1 MEKEKNGVKANDSCH
16 TPISCE
22 KMPRALCIVLIIVFI
37 GTLLSFSINI
47 LISSYFDPDDFCD
60 DYYDGEERD
69 GMFLSDFADA
79 FYKGTGV
86 RDFVVNADYLFYG
99 NLRSDS
105 VLLGKNGFIFD
116 VYDVDGDYNYIA
128 DYVGESLT
136 DEEYLASIAEGIA
149 AVRRPFIEAGSQCSV
164 VIIPNAQTVYGE
176 LMPDYFGEISNNTVL
191 KRLTAYMKKINAD
204 GYFDMTDVLLAAKG
218 DGQLYNN
225 TENSLNSLG
234 AYYVYRALV
243 GSIPAN
249 ERGEMRV
256 IDRSDI
262 SFNYY
267 NTEGKALARRAGI
280 EALHF
285 NRTVSVEFAFA
296 QNYSIFPRINGVE
309 KTYNT
314 DFSGGLVIHLECINE
329 WDKIMLGEYFSNS
342 FRTVGCRVG
351 ANDTKNLFE
360 TIAPDITYIFV
371 HEYQLSMFA
380 EAN

>member
-1 MEKEKNGVKANDSCH
+1 MEKEKNGAKTSE
-16 TPISCE
+16 PFSCE
-22 KMPRALCIVLIIVFI
+22 KMPRALCIVMTIVFV
-37 GTLLSFSINI
+37 GLLLSFSINI
-47 LISSYFDPDDFCD
+47 LISSYFDPDDFYD
-60 DYYDGEERD
+60 DYYDGEEQD
-69 GMFLSDFADA
+69 GIFLSDFADS

-136 DEEYLASIAEGIA
+136 DETYLASIAEGIA

-164 VIIPNAQTVYGE
+164 VVIPNAQTVYGE

-191 KRLTAYMKKINAD
+191 KRLTAYMNKTNAD
-204 GYFDMTDVLLAAKG
+204 GYFDMTDVLLAAKD

-234 AYYVYRALV
+234 AYYVYRALIDK
-243 GSIPAN
+243 IPAD

-256 IDRSDI
+256 INRKDI
-262 SFNYY
+262 SLNYH
-267 NTEGKALARRAGI
+267 NTEGKTLARRAGI

-285 NRTVSVEFAFA
+285 NRTVSVDFSFS

-314 DFSGGLVIHLECINE
+314 DFSGGSVIHLECITE
-329 WDKIMLGEYFSNS
+329 WDKIMLREYFSNS
-342 FRTVGCRVG
+342 FRTVSCRVG
-351 ANDTKNLFE
+351 ATDIKNLFE
-360 TIAPDITYIFV
+360 TIAPDRTYIFV
-371 HEYQLSMFA
+371 HEYQLSTFA
-380 EAN
+380 DAN